1 MGSKITVKPQNHGLK
16 SGLNYNMKFSQYD
29 CLPCVQTIYYPDAGL
44 VFIKSP
50 DFFSMTCEKVFM
62 NKVKV

>member
-16 SGLNYNMKFSQYD
+16 SGFNYNMKFSQYD

-50 DFFSMTCEKVFM
+50 DFFSMTCEKVVM